1 MHKINQ
7 SQIVPY
13 PQKAMFEL
21 VDDVDRYQD
30 FLPWCGGS
38 GEIERTD
45 STVTAFVSIAFKGL
59 RKSFTTRNTLTKY
72 NLISME
78 LIDGPFRELSGEW
91 RFTVIDDHSCKV
103 SLNLD
108 FEVSGGFIEK
118 LMTPLFLGICES
130 MVKSFCRRADE
141 LYGSDK

>member
-1 MHKINQ
+1 MHKV
-7 SQIVPY
+7 STFQIVPY

-21 VDDVDRYQD
+21 VDDVGRYQD

-45 STVTAFVSIAFKGL
+45 ATVTAFVSIAFKGL

-72 NLISME
+72 HLISLE
-78 LIDGPFRELSGEW
+78 LVDGPFRELSGEW
-91 RFTVIDDHSCKV
+91 RFAVIDDHSCKV

-108 FEVSGGFIEK
+108 FEVAGGFAAK
-118 LMTPLFLGICES
+118 LMTPLFLGIGES
-130 MVKSFCRRADE
+130 MVKSFSKRAAE
-141 LYGSDK
+141 MYGNDQ